1 MRQQN
6 NEPVPAP
13 PIVLDGNRLVS
24 SNLAGFGAGYLPVD
38 LEVEPQSVPLAHYL
52 WILRRHRWKIAAFV
66 VASVAAT
73 LILCSRLTPVYEATV
88 TIDIDRRMPPGILGN
103 EALQAATNDAD
114 QFLATQIR
122 LLQSDS
128 VLRPVAEKYRLREV
142 EDKRWSEQL
151 KKDAEAGETPI
162 ILRNLKV
169 TRPPNTYLLLVSYQ
183 SEDKKLAADVA
194 NGVAQSYLEHTYKIR
209 YRAAAGLSQFMEK
222 QQEELKVRME
232 KSSAALAQFEKEL
245 NVINPEERTNILSA
259 RLVELNSEYT
269 KAQGERMRKEAAF
282 NSLKSG
288 SFEAAMVSS
297 QGEALKRL
305 TENYNDARQRF
316 AEIRTRYGAAHPE
329 FRRAQA
335 QLEETKRLLDQTAA
349 SIRERVEIE
358 YKEAQNREQMLDQAV
373 AATKREFDRLN
384 ARSFEYQTLKREAEA
399 DKKLYE
405 ELVRKI
411 KEAGIN
417 ASFQNSSI
425 RVADAARPGLRPV
438 FPRTKLYVALSLLL
452 SLLVAVGIAILHDSM
467 DDTVRDPEQ
476 VARSLRTHVVG
487 TLPQVKGWRTQL
499 ATVAPRTVA
508 GGSPVAPVKGLSVY
522 EDAIRTLRNSILLGE
537 MAQECK
543 TLLFTSAAPSEGKS
557 TTAVHLA
564 VAHARQQHKTLLIDC
579 DMRRPTVHRR
589 FGLPNSMGLSDV
601 MLGSLDWRKV
611 VLEPEAVPS
620 LGVIPAGTVTR
631 RATDVVGL
639 ALPAILEEAAREY
652 DLVILDAPPLL
663 GFPEPLQMAALADG
677 VVIVARAGQ
686 TSRKGVAS
694 VLSTLQRLRA
704 NVVGVVLNEVHKE
717 ISNSYYYYGYYGKYY
732 KHYNSDSNA

>member
-66 VASVAAT
+66 AASVAAT

-452 SLLVAVGIAILHDSM
+452 SLLVAVGIAILQDSM